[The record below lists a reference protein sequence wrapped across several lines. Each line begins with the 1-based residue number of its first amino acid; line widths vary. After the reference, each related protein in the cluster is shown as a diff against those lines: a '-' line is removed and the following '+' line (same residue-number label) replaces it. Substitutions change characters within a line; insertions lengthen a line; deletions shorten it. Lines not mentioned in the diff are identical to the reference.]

1 MDDDLMSLRGSS
13 QSNDDDLFG
22 AFADPDDLGFDSPEA
37 PPPPATTPGPNDF
50 SFDNEFSFPDFDDP
64 ALTVPSTTNPESN
77 LFPQDVSPSVTQ
89 PTKTTKTKPKTSPR
103 PVKPRR
109 RGMTPQQRMILA
121 VFLFLDVAILG
132 FLILLV
138 IGAIQI

>member
-1 MDDDLMSLRGSS
+1 MDDDLRSLRSGS
-13 QSNDDDLFG
+13 QPNDDDLFG
-22 AFADPDDLGFDSPEA
+22 AFSDPDDLGFDSPL
-37 PPPPATTPGPNDF
+37 PPPATAPGPNDF
-50 SFDNEFSFPDFDDP
+50 SFDNEFSFPEFDDP
-64 ALTVPSTTNPESN
+64 ALTKPSATPNAIGQDVPSHTPTP
-77 LFPQDVSPSVTQ
+77 TQ
-89 PTKTTKTKPKTSPR
+89 TTKTKPKASPR
-103 PVKPRR
+103 LKPRA